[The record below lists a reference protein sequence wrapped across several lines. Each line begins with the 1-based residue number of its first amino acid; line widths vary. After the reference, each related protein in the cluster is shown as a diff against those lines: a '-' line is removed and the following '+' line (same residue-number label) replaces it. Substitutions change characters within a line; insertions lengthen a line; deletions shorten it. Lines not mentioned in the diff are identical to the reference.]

1 MLKEGQVRIPS
12 GCAIAAIID
21 RKGGL
26 INGSEIIKSIA
37 LMHDRSNGL
46 GGGFAAYGIYPEHK
60 DDYAF
65 HIFYENKEAHQKC
78 EEFLFKH
85 FNIDAA
91 ERIPTKKV
99 ASIEN
104 GPDIWRYFGRVNRVR
119 MKNSRLDEGEYVVQ
133 CVTKINAA
141 YDGAYIF
148 SSGKNMGCFKAV
160 GYPED
165 VGEFYMLDQYN
176 AYLWTAH
183 GRFPTNTP
191 GWWGGA
197 HPFNILDW
205 SIVHNGEISSYDA
218 NRRYIEQ
225 FGYKCTMQTDTEVIT
240 YLFDH
245 LIRHH
250 GLPVNVAADVLT
262 APEWDEIDRMD
273 KEKKEYFTNLRAIY
287 NGALVNGPFSVI
299 LGSNKGLLA
308 INDRLK
314 LRSLTA
320 ATKGDRAYFASEE
333 SAIRIICPDPEKVW
347 SVSGADPVFVPLEIC
362 EKEDDG

>member
-1 MLKEGQVRIPS
+1 MLKEGQMRIPS

-60 DDYAF
+60 DEYAF
-65 HIFYENKEAHQKC
+65 HIFYENNEAHKKC
-78 EEFLFKH
+78 EEFLFRH
-85 FNIDAA
+85 FNVDSA
-91 ERIPTKKV
+91 ERIPTKKIPT
-99 ASIEN
+99 IEN
-104 GPDIWRYFGRVNRVR
+104 GPDIWRYFARVNRVR

-133 CVTKINAA
+133 CVTKVNSA
-141 YDGAYIF
+141 YEGAYIF

-250 GLPVNVAADVLT
+250 GLPANVAADVLT

-273 KEKKEYFTNLRAIY
+273 ADKKEYFTNLRAIY
-287 NGALVNGPFSVI
+287 SGALVNGPFSVI
-299 LGSNKGLLA
+299 LCSGKGLLA

-333 SAIRIICPDPEKVW
+333 SAIRIICPEPDKVW
-347 SVSGADPVFVPLEIC
+347 SVSGADPVFVPLELD
-362 EKEDDG
+362 EKEDE

>member
-21 RKGGL
+21 RKGGK

-46 GGGFAAYGIYPEHK
+46 GGGFAAYGIYPEHA

-65 HIFYENKEAHQKC
+65 HVFYESAAAKNEC
-78 EEFLFKH
+78 EDFLFKH
-85 FNIDAA
+85 FNVDVS
-91 ERIPTKKV
+91 EKIPTKKV
-99 ASIEN
+99 ESIAN
-104 GPDIWRYFGRVNRVR
+104 GPDIWRYFAKPNKVR
-119 MKNSRLDEGEYVVQ
+119 MKE
-133 CVTKINAA
+133 AH
-141 YDGAYIF
+141 
-148 SSGKNMGCFKAV
+148 
-160 GYPED
+160 
-165 VGEFYMLDQYN
+165 MLDQYD

-191 GWWGGA
+191 GWWGGS

-225 FGYKCTMQTDTEVIT
+225 FGYVCTMQTDTEVIT

-250 GLPVNVAADVLT
+250 GLPIEVAADVLT

-273 KEKKEYFTNLRAIY
+273 PERKEYFTTLRSIY
-287 NGALVNGPFSVI
+287 SAALVNGPFSVI

-320 ATKGDRAYFASEE
+320 ATKGTRAYFASEE

-347 SVSGADPVFVPLEIC
+347 SVSGAEPVFVPLELD
-362 EKEDDG
+362 EKEGGEK

>member
-1 MLKEGQVRIPS
+1 
-12 GCAIAAIID
+12 
-21 RKGGL
+21 
-26 INGSEIIKSIA
+26 
-37 LMHDRSNGL
+37 
-46 GGGFAAYGIYPEHK
+46 
-60 DDYAF
+60 
-65 HIFYENKEAHQKC
+65 
-78 EEFLFKH
+78 
-85 FNIDAA
+85 
-91 ERIPTKKV
+91 
-99 ASIEN
+99 
-104 GPDIWRYFGRVNRVR
+104 
-119 MKNSRLDEGEYVVQ
+119 
-133 CVTKINAA
+133 
-141 YDGAYIF
+141 
-148 SSGKNMGCFKAV
+148 MGCFKAV

-165 VGEFYMLDQYN
+165 VGEFYMLDQYD

-191 GWWGGA
+191 GWWGGS

-225 FGYKCTMQTDTEVIT
+225 FGYVCTMQTDTEVIT

-250 GLPVNVAADVLT
+250 SLPIEVAADVLT

-273 KEKKEYFTNLRAIY
+273 PERKEYFTTLRSIY
-287 NGALVNGPFSVI
+287 SSALVNGPFSVI

-320 ATKGDRAYFASEE
+320 AIKGNRAYFASEE
-333 SAIRIICPDPEKVW
+333 SAIRIVCPDPEKVW
-347 SVSGADPVFVPLEIC
+347 SVSGAEPVFIPLELD
-362 EKEDDG
+362 EEEGALK

>member
-1 MLKEGQVRIPS
+1 MQ
-12 GCAIAAIID
+12 
-21 RKGGL
+21 
-26 INGSEIIKSIA
+26 
-37 LMHDRSNGL
+37 
-46 GGGFAAYGIYPEHK
+46 
-60 DDYAF
+60 
-65 HIFYENKEAHQKC
+65 
-78 EEFLFKH
+78 
-85 FNIDAA
+85 
-91 ERIPTKKV
+91 
-99 ASIEN
+99 
-104 GPDIWRYFGRVNRVR
+104 
-119 MKNSRLDEGEYVVQ
+119 NSRLDEGAYVVQ

-250 GLPVNVAADVLT
+250 GLPTNVAADVLT

-287 NGALVNGPFSVI
+287 SGALVNGPFSVI

-347 SVSGADPVFVPLEIC
+347 SVSGADPVFVPLEMD
-362 EKEDDG
+362 EKEDD

>member
-1 MLKEGQVRIPS
+1 MLREGEIRIPS

-21 RKGGL
+21 KKGGL
-26 INGSEIIKSIA
+26 INGTEIIQSIA

-60 DDYAF
+60 EEYAF
-65 HIFYENKEAHQKC
+65 HIFYDTAAAKEAC

-85 FNIDAA
+85 FNIDVA
-91 ERIPTKKV
+91 ERIPTRKIAAISK
-99 ASIEN
+99 S
-104 GPDIWRYFGRVNRVR
+104 PDIWRYFGKPNRVR
-119 MKNSRLDEGEYVVQ
+119 MKNARLDEREYVMQ
-133 CVTKINAA
+133 CVTRVNAT

-165 VGEFYMLDQYN
+165 VGAFYMLDTYN

-197 HPFNILDW
+197 HPFGLLDL

-245 LIRHH
+245 LMRHH
-250 GLPVNVAADVLT
+250 GLPTKVAADVLT
-262 APEWDEIDRMD
+262 APEWAEIDRM
-273 KEKKEYFTNLRAIY
+273 EPAKKAYFTNLRAIY
-287 NGALVNGPFSVI
+287 SGALVNGPFSVI
-299 LGSNKGLLA
+299 LGSNRGLLA

-320 ATKGDRAYFASEE
+320 ATKGSRAYFASEE

-347 SVSGADPVFVPLEIC
+347 SVSGAEPVFIPLEC
-362 EKEDDG
+362 AQKEGE

>member
-21 RKGGL
+21 KKGNP
-26 INGSEIIKSIA
+26 INGSQIIKSIA

-46 GGGFAAYGIYPEHK
+46 GGGFAAYGIYPDHA

-65 HIFYENKEAHQKC
+65 HIFYESSAARQKC
-78 EEFLFKH
+78 EEYLFKH
-85 FNIDAA
+85 FNVDVA
-91 ERIPTKKV
+91 ERIPTKK
-99 ASIEN
+99 IETIKN
-104 GPDIWRYFGRVNRVR
+104 GPDIWRYFAKPNRVR
-119 MKNSRLDEGEYVVQ
+119 MRDARMDELEYVVQ
-133 CVTKINAA
+133 CVTKVNATF
-141 YDGAYIF
+141 DGSYIF

-165 VGEFYMLDQYN
+165 VGEFYMLDQYE
-176 AYLWTAH
+176 AYIWTAH

-250 GLPVNVAADVLT
+250 GLLVDVAADVLT

-273 KEKKEYFTNLRAIY
+273 DQRREYFTNLRSIY

-299 LGSNKGLLA
+299 LGSSSGLLA

-347 SVSGADPVFVPLEIC
+347 SVSGAEPVYVPLEI
-362 EKEDDG
+362 EKEDEE

>member
-21 RKGGL
+21 RKGGK

-46 GGGFAAYGIYPEHK
+46 GGGFAAYGIYPEHA

-65 HIFYENKEAHQKC
+65 HVFYESAAAKNEC
-78 EEFLFKH
+78 EDFLFKH
-85 FNIDAA
+85 FNVDVS
-91 ERIPTKKV
+91 EKIPTKKV
-99 ASIEN
+99 ESIAN
-104 GPDIWRYFGRVNRVR
+104 GPDIWRYFAKPNKVR
-119 MKNSRLDEGEYVVQ
+119 MKEARMDEEEYTVQ
-133 CVTKINAA
+133 CVMRVNQHI
-141 YDGAYIF
+141 DGAFIF

-160 GYPED
+160 GFPED
-165 VGEFYMLDQYN
+165 VGEFYMLDQYD

-191 GWWGGA
+191 GWWGGS

-225 FGYKCTMQTDTEVIT
+225 FGYVCTMQTDTEVIT

-250 GLPVNVAADVLT
+250 GLPIEVAADVLT

-273 KEKKEYFTNLRAIY
+273 PERKEYFTTPVSY
-287 NGALVNGPFSVI
+287 TH
-299 LGSNKGLLA
+299 
-308 INDRLK
+308 
-314 LRSLTA
+314 LTLP
-320 ATKGDRAYFASEE
+320 TT
-333 SAIRIICPDPEKVW
+333 
-347 SVSGADPVFVPLEIC
+347 
-362 EKEDDG
+362 

>member
-1 MLKEGQVRIPS
+1 MLKEGQIRIPS

-21 RKGGL
+21 KKGNP

-46 GGGFAAYGIYPEHK
+46 GGGFAAYGIYPEHA

-65 HIFYENKEAHQKC
+65 HVFYDSNDARAHC
-78 EEFLFKH
+78 EEYLFKH
-85 FNIDAA
+85 FNVDVA
-91 ERIPTKKV
+91 ERIPTKKIE
-99 ASIEN
+99 SIEN
-104 GPDIWRYFGRVNRVR
+104 GPDIWRYFGKPNRVR
-119 MKNSRLDEGEYVVQ
+119 MQNARMDELEYVVQ
-133 CVTKINAA
+133 CVTKVNDQF
-141 YDGAYIF
+141 DGSYIF

-165 VGEFYMLDQYN
+165 VGEFYMLDQYD

-205 SIVHNGEISSYDA
+205 SIVHNGEISSYDT

-245 LIRHH
+245 LLRHH
-250 GLPVNVAADVLT
+250 NLPMDVAADVLT

-273 KEKKEYFTNLRAIY
+273 DEKREYFTNLRTVY
-287 NGALVNGPFSVI
+287 CGALVNGPLSVI

-347 SVSGADPVFVPLEIC
+347 SVSGAEPVYVPLEID
-362 EKEDDG
+362 EKEDK